1 MTSSSSPTDAA
12 SPKGRWTAAADD
24 AALRSVLLSG
34 GMLAEPSPEGGLT
47 VKTHDLARVGELA
60 FAGGIPLHELRA
72 LASDLEDLFFR
83 LTSAPEH
90 RNRNLGAAP
99 TGAPSTGAT
108 PAGAS
113 LTQDGGS
120 I

>member
-1 MTSSSSPTDAA
+1 
-12 SPKGRWTAAADD
+12 
-24 AALRSVLLSG
+24 
-34 GMLAEPSPEGGLT
+34 MLAEPSPEGGLT

-99 TGAPSTGAT
+99 TGAPPTGAT